1 MTAYKAG
8 VGFLAARPLRGRGG
22 LPLPAQRAGKGSW
35 WLMVAA
41 FGFASSIPNGVAS
54 ASEAPGA
61 PPQKTKAAKSRSR
74 KAAPKGSSA
83 GSLKPP
89 GPEKPEVPPMTS
101 DALTERARLLFDA
114 VVQGK
119 PELAD
124 PFFFPREP
132 FLPLKDVDDPGRYH
146 AELVRLYHR
155 DVLRLHAKRRSWEGA
170 RFVSF
175 VLGSPP
181 RWIEPGREWNKLGY
195 YRTFDAKLAYEVSDA
210 ARTLIVRTIISWDG
224 QWYVTHLT
232 PTKH

>member
-1 MTAYKAG
+1 MAPR
-8 VGFLAARPLRGRGG
+8 ARRS
-22 LPLPAQRAGKGSW
+22 GKGPW
-35 WLMVAA
+35 WLVVSA
-41 FGFASSIPNGVAS
+41 FGIASAFPMGGAS

-61 PPQKTKAAKSRSR
+61 PPQKTKTEKSRT
-74 KAAPKGSSA
+74 KKPAPKGSSA
-83 GSLKPP
+83 GPRQP
-89 GPEKPEVPPMTS
+89 AGPEKPEVPPLTS

-114 VVQGK
+114 VVKGK
-119 PELAD
+119 PEIAD

-146 AELVRLYHR
+146 AELVRVYHR
-155 DVLRLHAKRRSWEGA
+155 DILRLHAKRRSWEGA

-175 VLGSPP
+175 ALGSAP

-195 YRTFDAKLAYEVSDA
+195 YRTFDAKLAYEVSETS
-210 ARTLIVRTIISWDG
+210 RTLLVRTIISWDG